1 MTSPVG
7 KALFSRLTCPQYR
20 NQFLPKDVKI
30 VGYARTKMD
39 HDEYIR
45 RIKSYIKTPTK
56 ETEQQL
62 EEFAGLCTYV
72 SGQYDKDESFQ
83 GLEQHLQ
90 EVEQGRPENH
100 RLFYMALP
108 PSVFTIVS
116 QHLKKICYPKNG
128 VARVIVCENTLIMI
142 KVGLTI
148 PAGREALRQGPCQLP
163 RASKVTRA

>member
-1 MTSPVG
+1 
-7 KALFSRLTCPQYR
+7 
-20 NQFLPKDVKI
+20 
-30 VGYARTKMD
+30 MD

-56 ETEQQL
+56 EIEQQL
-62 EEFAGLCTYV
+62 EDFAGLCTYV

-116 QHLKKICYPKNG
+116 QHLKKNCYPKNG
-128 VARVIVCENTLIMI
+128 VARVIVRELI
-142 KVGLTI
+142 L
-148 PAGREALRQGPCQLP
+148 PSCCQLMADKLNRSRSLSVRILP
-163 RASKVTRA
+163 ALANFKSPSSPTGTSRSCSESIITLARRWSRTF

>member
-1 MTSPVG
+1 
-7 KALFSRLTCPQYR
+7 
-20 NQFLPKDVKI
+20 
-30 VGYARTKMD
+30 MD

-108 PSVFTIVS
+108 PSVFTI
-116 QHLKKICYPKNG
+116 LG
-128 VARVIVCENTLIMI
+128 VAPEEDL
-142 KVGLTI
+142 
-148 PAGREALRQGPCQLP
+148 LP
-163 RASKVTRA
+163 QEWCRACDCV